1 MPIIAN
7 FCIILLKTTIIRISD
22 KPRTTC
28 VRKKHMIHLNLK
40 LNNLSK
46 KYKVRKSFI
55 LELFEDG
62 ELEKW
67 EEIWI

>member
-1 MPIIAN
+1 
-7 FCIILLKTTIIRISD
+7 LY
-22 KPRTTC
+22 
-28 VRKKHMIHLNLK
+28 LK